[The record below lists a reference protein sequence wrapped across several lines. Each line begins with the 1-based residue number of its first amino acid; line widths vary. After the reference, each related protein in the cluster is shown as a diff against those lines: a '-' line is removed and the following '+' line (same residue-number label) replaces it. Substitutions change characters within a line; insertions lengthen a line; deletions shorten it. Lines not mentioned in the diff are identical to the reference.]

1 MRYVRKDNHGPA
13 PGRPGR
19 GRASAGDLAG
29 ARAAGLKPPAMRLA
43 PLAAL
48 ALSVTA
54 CTKPEAE
61 PAKEARPAATPAI
74 AEAPRSAAGGITP
87 GAARVTE
94 CPRTLGGAETQIDR
108 VISKDCGPV
117 TVVEDYRVD
126 NGSLTLEAGATLQFK
141 DGAALIVGASE
152 TAKLLVVGTPEEP
165 VTLTS
170 ASDKAAGAWR
180 GVELGDKAARS
191 QIKGAVIEFAG
202 TEERALLLAAA
213 EVALEGSTIREAP
226 GPAIRIA
233 GAGSLSAFAGNTLRK
248 LGSKA
253 AIVAPP
259 AGLVGLAGGN
269 RYDGEAVVQ
278 VLGGDVAKSTT
289 WPNPGVP
296 LRLNEEVRVDGAGP
310 ERAVLNLSPGTELRF
325 GPEGRLSIGSSA
337 DGGLVARGTSEA
349 PITFTAGD
357 RRQAGG
363 WGGLRIWA
371 RGEAELEHAAFEFGG
386 GGDEGS
392 AALVVEDGALSLRET
407 TFRSNKAGVLV
418 RGAATLRAFA
428 DNRFA
433 ATRRAV
439 ELPANLVGALG
450 EGNAFDSDGR
460 ILVTPGPVAA
470 KATWAAHGA
479 PLELTGEVRVDAELT
494 LETGLRVLAGPEAA
508 LVVGADAPAALL
520 AQGTADAPIEFRAT
534 AGGWK
539 GIKLHGKSLAS
550 TLQHVL
556 LYQTGA
562 EPAVWVEAPAE
573 LRLDNV
579 TCSQCKAA
587 VVGWQCGAS
596 VSQSAVLATDGTP
609 AIDAP
614 PQGC

>member
-1 MRYVRKDNHGPA
+1 
-13 PGRPGR
+13 
-19 GRASAGDLAG
+19 
-29 ARAAGLKPPAMRLA
+29 MRLA
-43 PLAAL
+43 PVAAL
-48 ALSVTA
+48 ALSVAA

-61 PAKEARPAATPAI
+61 PVKEARPETAPADGGG
-74 AEAPRSAAGGITP
+74 PLSAAGGAGP
-87 GAARVTE
+87 GVTRVTE
-94 CPRTLGGAETQIDR
+94 CPRTLGGAESQIDR

-126 NGSLTLEAGATLQFK
+126 SGSLTLEAGATLQFK
-141 DGAALIVGASE
+141 DGAALIVGGSD
-152 TAKLLVVGTPEEP
+152 TAKLVIAGTPEEP

-180 GVELGDKAARS
+180 GVELWDKAARS

-202 TEERALLLAAA
+202 TEERALLVAAA
-213 EVALEGSTIREAP
+213 EVAFEGSTIREAR
-226 GPAIRIA
+226 GPAIRLE
-233 GAGSLSAFAGNTLRK
+233 GAGSLAAFTGNTLRK

-259 AGLVGLAGGN
+259 AAVVGIAGGN
-269 RYDGEAVVQ
+269 RYDGEAVIQ
-278 VLGGDVAKSTT
+278 VLGGDLGQATT

-296 LRLNEEVRVDGAGP
+296 LRLNEEVRVDAVGP

-325 GPEGRLSIGSSA
+325 GPDGRLSIGGSA
-337 DGGLVARGTSEA
+337 HGGLVARGTADA

-386 GGDEGS
+386 GGEEGS
-392 AALVVEDGALSLRET
+392 AALAVEDGALSLREA
-407 TFRSNKAGVLV
+407 TFRSNKAGVVV
-418 RGAATLRAFA
+418 RGNATLRAFA

-433 ATRRAV
+433 ATARAV
-439 ELPANLVGALG
+439 ELPANLVGTLG

-460 ILVTPGPVAA
+460 IIVTPGAVTTN
-470 KATWAAHGA
+470 ATWAAHGA
-479 PLELTGEVRVDAELT
+479 PLELTGEVQVGAELT
-494 LETGLRVLAGPEAA
+494 LEAGLRVLAGPEA
-508 LVVGADAPAALL
+508 LLSFGGDAPGTLL
-520 AQGTADAPIEFRAT
+520 ARGTADAPIRFSAT
-534 AGGWK
+534 AGVWR
-539 GIKLHGKSLAS
+539 GIKLYGKSLAS

-556 LYQTGA
+556 LSQTGA
-562 EPAVWVEAPAE
+562 EPAVWVDAPVE

-587 VVGWQCGAS
+587 VVGWQCGAV

>member
-1 MRYVRKDNHGPA
+1 
-13 PGRPGR
+13 
-19 GRASAGDLAG
+19 
-29 ARAAGLKPPAMRLA
+29 MRLA

-54 CTKPEAE
+54 CPKPGAE
-61 PAKEARPAATPAI
+61 PASEAKPGPAPVAVQTPQ
-74 AEAPRSAAGGITP
+74 SAAGSITP
-87 GAARVTE
+87 GATRVTE
-94 CPRTLGGAETQIDR
+94 CPRSLGGAEAQIDR

-152 TAKLLVVGTPEEP
+152 PAKLLVAGTPTEP

-191 QIKGAVIEFAG
+191 QIQGAVIEFAG
-202 TEERALLLAAA
+202 TEERALWIAAA
-213 EVALEGSTIREAP
+213 EVTLEGTTIREAR
-226 GPAIRIA
+226 GPAIRLE
-233 GAGSLSAFAGNTLRK
+233 GAGSLASFTGNTLRK

-253 AIVAPP
+253 AIVAP
-259 AGLVGLAGGN
+259 ATAVIGIAGGN
-269 RYDGEAVVQ
+269 RFDGEAVVQ
-278 VLGGDVAKSTT
+278 VLGGDIGAPTT

-296 LRLNEEVRVDGAGP
+296 LRLNEEVRVGGAGP

-363 WGGLRIWA
+363 WGGLQIWA
-371 RGEAELEHAAFEFGG
+371 RGEADLEHAAFEFGG
-386 GGDEGS
+386 GGDEGT
-392 AALVVEDGALSLRET
+392 AALMVEDGALSLRET
-407 TFRSNKAGVLV
+407 TFRSNRAGVAI
-418 RGAATLRAFA
+418 RGKATLRALA

-433 ATRRAV
+433 ATKRAL
-439 ELPANLVGALG
+439 ELPADLVGALG

-460 ILVTPGPVAA
+460 IVVVPGAVTS

-479 PLELTGEVRVDAELT
+479 PLELSGEVLVGAELT
-494 LETGLRVLAGPEAA
+494 LEAGLRVLAGPEAA
-508 LVVGADAPAALL
+508 LIVGSDAPAALL
-520 AQGTADAPIEFRAT
+520 AHGTAEAPIQLAAS
-534 AGGWK
+534 AGVWR
-539 GIKLHGKSLAS
+539 GIKLHGKTLAS
-550 TLQHVL
+550 TLQHVEL
-556 LYQTGA
+556 SQTGA
-562 EPAVWVEAPAE
+562 EPAVWVEAPTE
-573 LRLDNV
+573 VRLDNV
-579 TCSQCKAA
+579 TCAKCKAA